1 MNKNLIKTYAL
12 KLDTEKIINFAR
24 SEGIELTISEA
35 EMFESTIKDNIDEI
49 LNGNGLE
56 IIESKKNSM
65 NERTYDKLLELF
77 YEYKKFID

>member
-1 MNKNLIKTYAL
+1 MNKNLIKTYVL

-35 EMFESTIKDNIDEI
+35 EMFESTIKDNIDDI

>member
-35 EMFESTIKDNIDEI
+35 EMFESTIKDNIDDI